1 MKDGRI
7 FIDTNIFV
15 YAKLKNKHSG
25 AKHRMAVKFLKTIET
40 SVVIST
46 QVLNEFSSI
55 LLKYKIENEKIYHNI
70 LALAEDCFVAPLTLA
85 TVEGAWRIKKKYR
98 FSYWDSLIIAS
109 AVENHCSTLYTED
122 LQHEQIIEKRL
133 KIINPFNSLYHE
145 ANNS

>member
-1 MKDGRI
+1 MKDGRV

-25 AKHRMAVKFLKTIET
+25 AKHRLAVNFLETIET

-55 LLKYKIENEKIYHNI
+55 LLKYKIEDERIYQNV
-70 LALAEDCFVAPLTLA
+70 LVLAEDCFVSPLTFA

-109 AVENHCSTLYTED
+109 AVENRCSALFTED

-133 KIINPFNSLYHE
+133 KIVNPFISLRH
-145 ANNS
+145 AL